1 MKRAFF
7 SIAALALLL
16 LSAGAARA
24 DTSSAAAIAK
34 QASGLM
40 DAGQYARGIDLATAA
55 ITADSDYEY
64 AYYLRAFAYRH
75 LGKYTEATH
84 DLDRAESLNASDGWV
99 SLERGR
105 IYESQDRYS
114 DAKDAFSKAITLATQ
129 DTIRAQ
135 AYQGRA
141 DAESSLD
148 NDRDALHDAET
159 ALQYAPKDSTI
170 LSDLANYA
178 YATGDYAQSKKF
190 LYRAV
195 MVAPKDSWG
204 YDHLGIF
211 FYSRREYDSSLENFR
226 KALAIAP
233 KSWATH
239 NRIAIVYTAQG
250 KFDAALREVNL
261 ARSLTSDVV
270 PVLEQGLVY
279 WSMGRYTQAKQSF
292 NAAIDRKNDGAHFY
306 LGLMD
311 LGLNQ
316 NAEAVSQ
323 FSRYVTL
330 NKGNV
335 PLTVSYL
342 SIAYQRLG
350 KTSNHDVLLALPTSW
365 SNAPKWPAPI
375 RAYLQGSIPA
385 DALLAEAD
393 NIDKK
398 VTAKTFIALTL
409 LAKHQDA
416 AAAKAD
422 LQWVLSH
429 ARRTDDEYR
438 LAATILGAK

>member
-1 MKRAFF
+1 
-7 SIAALALLL
+7 
-16 LSAGAARA
+16 
-24 DTSSAAAIAK
+24 
-34 QASGLM
+34 
-40 DAGQYARGIDLATAA
+40 
-55 ITADSDYEY
+55 
-64 AYYLRAFAYRH
+64 
-75 LGKYTEATH
+75 
-84 DLDRAESLNASDGWV
+84 
-99 SLERGR
+99 
-105 IYESQDRYS
+105 
-114 DAKDAFSKAITLATQ
+114 
-129 DTIRAQ
+129 
-135 AYQGRA
+135 
-141 DAESSLD
+141 
-148 NDRDALHDAET
+148 
-159 ALQYAPKDSTI
+159 
-170 LSDLANYA
+170 
-178 YATGDYAQSKKF
+178 
-190 LYRAV
+190 
-195 MVAPKDSWG
+195 
-204 YDHLGIF
+204 
-211 FYSRREYDSSLENFR
+211 
-226 KALAIAP
+226 
-233 KSWATH
+233 
-239 NRIAIVYTAQG
+239 
-250 KFDAALREVNL
+250 
-261 ARSLTSDVV
+261 
-270 PVLEQGLVY
+270 
-279 WSMGRYTQAKQSF
+279 MGRYTQAKQSF

-311 LGLNQ
+311 FGLNQ

-323 FSRYVTL
+323 LSRYVTL